1 MLKELRIKNF
11 KSLKD
16 TGYLEIKPIT
26 LLVGPNSSGKSSLIQ
41 FLLLL
46 KQTVESRDI
55 ENPLIF
61 NGTCIQLES
70 YQNIIYRNDVNQNLE
85 FEFSFDPLSRL
96 SVPFLSPE
104 VTYHV
109 VFHERDGGKVEI
121 IRFDVIDTESKE
133 CGLSIMWNNEK
144 KKYDIMGK
152 SRKNLGLDPFF
163 RFLRFY
169 PDVIPFA
176 GESDNPFKDKIEDTY
191 YRAVS
196 STRYFDRMF
205 SKRICYLG
213 PLREYPQRYYPV
225 SGAIMEDVGFKGE
238 KTIEVLT
245 TAEEAVLEKVQE
257 WIKNFGMAESI
268 KIKPLKGKTLVEV
281 LLKDSILEMSFNL
294 YDVGFGVSQ
303 VLPIIAE
310 GFYAPPGS
318 LILIEQPE
326 IHLHPGLQSQ
336 MGDLLI
342 DIAKSHKKLIIETH
356 SEHLLLRIQRRITEG
371 SLNNDDVAIY
381 FFTYTNEGTTIER
394 IRIDDLGRFENWP
407 PGFFEEDVE
416 ESFAITKAFLN
427 RKKMGE

>member
-1 MLKELRIKNF
+1 MLKEIRIKNF

-16 TGYLEIKPIT
+16 TGNLEIKPIT

-46 KQTVESRDI
+46 KQTVESRDV

-70 YQNIIYRNDVNQNLE
+70 YRNIIYRNDANQKLE
-85 FEFSFDPLSRL
+85 FEFSFDSLTLLSD
-96 SVPFLSPE
+96 PFLSPE
-104 VTYHV
+104 VKYHI
-109 VFHERDGGKVEI
+109 VFHREDEGKVKILRFEI
-121 IRFDVIDTESKE
+121 TDRDSKDP
-133 CGLSIMWNNEK
+133 GLSMIWNKKE
-144 KKYDIMGK
+144 KKYDIVGK
-152 SRKNLGLDPFF
+152 SKRKLGIDPFF
-163 RFLRFY
+163 RVLRFY
-169 PDVIPFA
+169 PDVVPFA
-176 GESDNPFKDKIEDTY
+176 GEVDNPFKDKIEDIY

-196 STRYFDRMF
+196 FTRYFDRMF
-205 SKRICYLG
+205 SKGIYYLG
-213 PLREYPQRYYPV
+213 PLREYPQRYYAV

-238 KTIEVLT
+238 RTIEVLT
-245 TAEEAVLEKVQE
+245 TAEENVFRKVQE
-257 WIKNFGMAESI
+257 WIKNFGMAKSI
-268 KIKPLKGKTLVEV
+268 KIEPLKEKTLVEV
-281 LLKDSILEMSFNL
+281 LLEDPTLSLSFNL

-310 GFYAPPGS
+310 GFYALPGS

-336 MGDLLI
+336 IGDLLI
-342 DIAKSHKKLIIETH
+342 DIFKSGKKLIIETH

-371 SLNNDDVAIY
+371 SLKSDDVAIY
-381 FFTYTNEGTTIER
+381 FFTYTPDGTKIER
-394 IRIDDLGRFENWP
+394 IRINDLGRFENWP
-407 PGFFEEDVE
+407 PGFFEEDIE

>member
-16 TGYLEIKPIT
+16 TGTLEIKPIT
-26 LLVGPNSSGKSSLIQ
+26 LLVGANSSGKSSLIQ

-70 YQNIIYRNDVNQNLE
+70 YRNIIFKNDVNQTLE
-85 FEFSFDPLSRL
+85 FEFSFDPFSRL
-96 SVPFLSPE
+96 SVPFISPE
-104 VTYHV
+104 VTYYV
-109 VFHERDGGKVEI
+109 VFHEGDGGKVEI
-121 IRFDVIDTESKE
+121 LRFEVIDTESE
-133 CGLSIMWNNEK
+133 EPGLSILWNNEE
-144 KKYDIMGK
+144 KKYDIIGK
-152 SRKNLGLDPFF
+152 SRKNLRLDPFF

-169 PDVIPFA
+169 PHV
-176 GESDNPFKDKIEDTY
+176 IEDIY

-196 STRYFDRMF
+196 FTRFFDRIF
-205 SKRICYLG
+205 SKGICYLG

-245 TAEEAVLEKVQE
+245 TAGEDVLQKVQE

-268 KIKPLKGKTLVEV
+268 RIKPLKGKTLVEV
-281 LLKDSILEMSFNL
+281 LLEDSTLEMSFNL

-310 GFYAPPGS
+310 GFFAPSGS

-326 IHLHPGLQSQ
+326 IHLHPRLQSE

-342 DIAKSHKKLIIETH
+342 DISKSNKKLIIETH

-371 SLNNDDVAIY
+371 SLKSDDVALY

-427 RKKMGE
+427 RKKKSVIEIL